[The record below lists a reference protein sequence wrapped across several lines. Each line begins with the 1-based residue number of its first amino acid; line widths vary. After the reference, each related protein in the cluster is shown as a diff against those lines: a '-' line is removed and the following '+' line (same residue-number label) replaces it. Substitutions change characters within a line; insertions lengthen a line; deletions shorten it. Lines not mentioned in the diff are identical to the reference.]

1 MEYEMKSDVQVA
13 VIGGGIVGAAVLYWL
28 AKKGWTDTVLVERRE
43 LTSGSTWHS
52 SGHVAYFGPE
62 ADFSQL
68 YASSIQT
75 YVQAEQESG
84 HSISFHQTGS
94 LRIASN
100 EKELELFHSYK
111 PDFDKRGIPYN
122 VCTPDEVS
130 TLNPLLE
137 TSGIFGA
144 AYTPTDGYLD
154 PSGATQAL
162 AAAARGLGASVERFC
177 PVLSLQRDT
186 SGWLVETEKGIISAK
201 HVVVAASFW
210 TRELLAKLG
219 IGVPVYAIKHQCVLS
234 DSLPG
239 LVELDHEIPIL
250 RDSYISGSVRQ
261 EGKGILAGFYED
273 TPEFWALDG
282 IPKDFHEDLFEPDL
296 DRIMP
301 NLERLMER
309 YPSFREVGIKNV
321 INGPM
326 CLTPD
331 NLPLIGPVQ
340 DHEGLWLAT
349 GFHVGI
355 ATGGGSAEFLAHWM
369 TSGAPP
375 FDLKA
380 VHADRFPNDMPT
392 DLVLERMR
400 QYYRKFYQ
408 LPT

>member
-1 MEYEMKSDVQVA
+1 MKSDVQVA
-13 VIGGGIVGAAVLYWL
+13 VIGGGIVGASVLYWL

-52 SGHVAYFGPE
+52 SGHVAYFGPQ

-68 YASSIQT
+68 YASSIHT
-75 YVQAEQESG
+75 YLQAEQESG

-94 LRIASN
+94 LRLAAN

-111 PDFDKRGIPYN
+111 SHFDKRGIPYN
-122 VCTPDEVS
+122 ICTPDEVS
-130 TLNPLLE
+130 ALNPLLE
-137 TSGIFGA
+137 TSGIYGA
-144 AYTPTDGYLD
+144 AHTPTDGFVD

-177 PVLSLQRDT
+177 PVLSLRRDA
-186 SGWLVETEKGIISAK
+186 SGWLVETEKGNISAK

-219 IGVPVYAIKHQCVLS
+219 IGVPVYAIKHQCILS

-239 LVELDHEIPIL
+239 LVELDHEVPIW
-250 RDSYISGSVRQ
+250 RDSYLSGSVRQ

-273 TPEFWALDG
+273 TPEFWAVDG
-282 IPKDFHEDLFEPDL
+282 IPKDFHEDLFAPDL
-296 DRIMP
+296 ERIMP

-309 YPSFREVGIKNV
+309 CPSFCDVGIKNV
-321 INGPM
+321 INGPL

-331 NLPLIGPVQ
+331 NLPLIGPVR
-340 DHEGLWLAT
+340 DHRGLWLAT

-355 ATGGGSAEFLAHWM
+355 ATGGGSGEFLAHWM

-375 FDLKA
+375 YDLKA
-380 VHADRFPNDMPT
+380 VHADRFANDMPT

-400 QYYRKFYQ
+400 KHYGTFYE
-408 LPT
+408 LPA